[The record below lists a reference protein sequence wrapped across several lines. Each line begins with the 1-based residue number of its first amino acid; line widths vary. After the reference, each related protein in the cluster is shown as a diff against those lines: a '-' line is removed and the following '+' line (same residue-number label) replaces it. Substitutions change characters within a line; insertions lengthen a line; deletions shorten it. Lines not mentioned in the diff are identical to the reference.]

1 MPESPEVQA
10 LAEFLDE
17 TLTGR
22 SIAAADVVEFRAVKT
37 HATPPESLV
46 GETVTGVGR
55 IGKHL
60 DIVIGGHDLV
70 VSLGRHG
77 WVRWSAAGAEA
88 DTAGAPALVRLELDD
103 GSALEVTDAG
113 EWVSAGVS
121 VVDDPAEVPSIA
133 KLGPDPLDPEFDP
146 AVLRAA
152 LGRRK
157 QVKALLQEQE
167 TIAGIGGAY
176 SDEILYEA
184 RISPVARASAL
195 DAAARERLVE
205 ATVRVMRDAVTARRG
220 IPIDRLKAA
229 KVAAMAVHGRTGRP
243 CPDGDGT
250 VLDVP
255 GSKGAAQYCPAR
267 QTGGVVLA

>member
-10 LAEFLDE
+10 LAEFLDVR
-17 TLTGR
+17 LAGR
-22 SIAAADVVEFRAVKT
+22 RVVGADVVEFRAVKT
-37 HATPPESLV
+37 RDAGPETLV
-46 GETVTGVGR
+46 GETVVGATR
-55 IGKHL
+55 HGKHL
-60 DIVIGGHDLV
+60 DLRVGDRHAV

-77 WVRWSAAGAEA
+77 WVRLTEAGDAA
-88 DTAGAPALVRLELDD
+88 APTDAPPGLVRLDLDD
-103 GSALEVTDAG
+103 GAAIEVTDAG

-121 VVDDPAEVPSIA
+121 VVADPADVPSIA
-133 KLGPDPLDPEFDP
+133 KLGPDPADPAFDP
-146 AVLRAA
+146 ASLRAA

-176 SDEILYEA
+176 SDEILYA
-184 RISPVARASAL
+184 AGISPIARASDL
-195 DAAARERLVE
+195 DAAERERLVA
-205 ATVRVMRDAVTARRG
+205 ATVAVVRDAMAARHG

-229 KVAAMAVHGRTGRP
+229 KVAAMSVHGRAGQP
-243 CPDGDGT
+243 CPGGGT

-255 GSKGAAQYCPAR
+255 GSKGAAQYCPAC